1 MKSKSTHSWK
11 PKLSMTEHGHQMDVQ
26 QLHAKLHTCPEISPE
41 SHSVQVLQMRY
52 HICMWKILLSMSESS
67 GSWRHQ
73 NPQHALKMYGL
84 HNVEVGHNMVE
95 EEKATAERLV
105 PAMPADTFQ
114 RQIRSSSPTDLVSG
128 NPVENYIK
136 NNNRDATQCRTP
148 TQNNTD

>member
-1 MKSKSTHSWK
+1 
-11 PKLSMTEHGHQMDVQ
+11 
-26 QLHAKLHTCPEISPE
+26 
-41 SHSVQVLQMRY
+41 
-52 HICMWKILLSMSESS
+52 
-67 GSWRHQ
+67 
-73 NPQHALKMYGL
+73 
-84 HNVEVGHNMVE
+84 MVE

-136 NNNRDATQCRTP
+136 NNNRDARQCRTP